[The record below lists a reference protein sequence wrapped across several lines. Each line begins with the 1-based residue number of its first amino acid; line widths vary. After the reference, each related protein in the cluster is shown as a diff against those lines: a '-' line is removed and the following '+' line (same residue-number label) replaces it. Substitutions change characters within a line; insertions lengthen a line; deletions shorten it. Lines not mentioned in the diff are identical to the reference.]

1 MVLATDAHKPIATP
15 AQSYLLERDEFG
27 DRIYKHPSCE
37 AVPYAANMLVYAK
50 LLTTD
55 EEGDNLSSVFKVRVL
70 ASCKS
75 QRLAQ
80 ITELAALYFP
90 KAHVAEIWVP
100 ESNPEDCF

>member
-15 AQSYLLERDEFG
+15 AQSYLLDRDEFG

-37 AVPYAANMLVYAK
+37 AVPYAASTLVYAK

-70 ASCKS
+70 SSCKS
-75 QRLAQ
+75 QHLAQ
-80 ITELAALYFP
+80 IIELAALYFP
-90 KAHVAEIWVP
+90 ESRVVEIWVP
-100 ESNPEDCF
+100 ESRSEDCF